1 MNTKHRSGSFFILV
15 GLAVLLMFIAS
26 IMSREVN
33 VLFLFLS
40 LACFFIA
47 FLLLRNRQASDSG
60 RFRVLRQARDRRHQ
74 KGQGGSKPARS
85 GGLFGLPRHE
95 SRRDRRNR
103 EEKSDKNQQS

>member
-1 MNTKHRSGSFFILV
+1 METKHRSGSFFILV

-40 LACFFIA
+40 LACFFVA
-47 FLLLRNRQASDSG
+47 FLLLRDKKSNDSG
-60 RFRVLRQARDRRHQ
+60 RFRVLRQARERRHQ
-74 KGQGGSKPARS
+74 KNKDGGKPARS
-85 GGLFGLPRHE
+85 AGLFGLPRHE

-103 EEKSDKNQQS
+103 EEKSDKNQKS